1 MTPWVNSLL
10 VAVLLL
16 NFVTLGASRI
26 RTVIRAVALQGILLG
41 AMPLLVHGRWQ
52 AAGFFLSLAAI
63 LIKGAAIPALLGRA
77 LSAAAIKREVE
88 PLIGFLPSVLLGA
101 LATGIGIGFA
111 SRLPLA
117 PGHRGSLLVPAAFA
131 TAIVGLILLVTRRK
145 AISQVQ
151 GYLVLENGIL
161 IFGLLLLEAMPFLV
175 ELGALLDL
183 FVGVFVL
190 RIIIHHIN
198 REFASLDT
206 RKLATLRE

>member
-1 MTPWVNSLL
+1 VTPWLNSLL

-16 NFVTLGASRI
+16 NLVTLGASRI
-26 RTVIRAVALQGILLG
+26 RTVIRAVALEGILLG
-41 AMPLLVHGRWQ
+41 GMPMLVHGKVQ
-52 AAGFFLSLAAI
+52 AAAIFLSVAVI
-63 LIKGAAIPALLGRA
+63 LVKGVAIPALLERA

-88 PLIGFLPSVLLGA
+88 PIIGFLPSVLLGA
-101 LATGIGIGFA
+101 LATGIGIGFG

-117 PGHRGSLLVPAAFA
+117 EAHRGSLIVPASLA
-131 TAIVGLILLVTRRK
+131 TSIVGLILLVSRRK
-145 AISQVQ
+145 AVSQVQ

-161 IFGLLLLEAMPFLV
+161 IFGLLLIEAMPFLV

-190 RIIIHHIN
+190 SIILHHIN

-206 RKLATLRE
+206 RKLASLKE